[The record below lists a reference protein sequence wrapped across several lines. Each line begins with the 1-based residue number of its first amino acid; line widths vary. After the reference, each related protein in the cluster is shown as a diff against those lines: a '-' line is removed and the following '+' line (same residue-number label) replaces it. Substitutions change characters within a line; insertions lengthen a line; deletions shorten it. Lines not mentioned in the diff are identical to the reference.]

1 MTESRDTPSDLRL
14 TPLDAEHRALG
25 GKMVPFAGWSMPV
38 QYPTGIQAEHR
49 AVREAAGLFDVSHM
63 GEFHLSGPGALGLLL
78 HVAVNDA
85 SRIEVGQAQ
94 YSALCTPE
102 GTVQDDLLIYRTGEE
117 AFLLVVNASNREAD
131 WAWIA
136 KHAEG
141 RPHLVLEDH
150 SDRTGLL
157 ALQGPKAEAILQPL
171 VTAPGGGPLPLADV
185 GYYRFA
191 PGEVAGVEALVA
203 RTGYTGEDGFELYL
217 PWDATPRVWTAL
229 LDTGAPEGLL
239 PAGLGARD
247 SLRLEVGY
255 PLHGNDLDRAHSALE
270 SALGWIVKLDRE
282 GDFIGKEALAREKE
296 AGVKRRLVGLRLEGR
311 GFPRPG
317 YPVVAGGAEV
327 GVVTSGTVSPTQ
339 GEGVALARVPVEHA
353 APGTAVAIRIR
364 DRDLPAVV
372 VRTPFYT
379 EGSIRR

>member
-1 MTESRDTPSDLRL
+1 MMTESSGAPDTLRR

-38 QYPTGIQAEHR
+38 QYPAGIQAEHR

-63 GEFHLSGPGALGLLL
+63 GEFHLSGPGALDFLRYL
-78 HVAVNDA
+78 AVNDA
-85 SRIEVGQAQ
+85 SRVEVGQAQ

-102 GTVQDDLLIYRTGEE
+102 GTVLDDLLVYRTGDDSW
-117 AFLLVVNASNREAD
+117 LLVVNAGNRDAD
-131 WAWIA
+131 WEWISG
-136 KHAEG
+136 HAAG
-141 RPHLVLEDH
+141 RDLVLEDH

-191 PGEVAGVEALVA
+191 RGEVAGVEALVA

-217 PWDATPRVWTAL
+217 PWDATPRVWNAL
-229 LDTGAPEGLL
+229 LDAGAGEGLL

-255 PLHGNDLDRAHSALE
+255 PLHGNDLDREHSALE
-270 SALGWIVKLDRE
+270 SALAWIVKLDRE
-282 GDFIGKEALAREKE
+282 GDFIGREALAREKA
-296 AGVKRRLVGLRLEGR
+296 AGVERRLVGLRLEGR

-317 YPVVAGGAEV
+317 YPVTAGGAEV
-327 GVVTSGTVSPTQ
+327 GVVTSGTVSPSL
-339 GEGVALARVPVEHA
+339 GEGIALARVPAAHA
-353 APGTAVAIRIR
+353 APGTALGVRIR

-372 VRTPFYT
+372 VRPPFYT